1 MKHLLI
7 ILSLLLAGSATC
19 QEQDTTLLADTAT
32 TVLSDEQLFELGKKD
47 GLAKVGK
54 GTTPFFSS
62 EAYVNGWNEG
72 TQMQSVSPETRK
84 LFRFATVATLV
95 ILAIL
100 VMVILGIR
108 DLGNM
113 SYGI

>member
-54 GTTPFFSS
+54 GTSPFFSS

-72 TQMQSVSPETRK
+72 TQLQSVGKRNHVFPV
-84 LFRFATVATLV
+84 LLV
-95 ILAIL
+95 VTFAIL
-100 VMVILGIR
+100 IIAFLIAWT
-108 DLGNM
+108 NM
-113 SYGI
+113 EPLNFQI